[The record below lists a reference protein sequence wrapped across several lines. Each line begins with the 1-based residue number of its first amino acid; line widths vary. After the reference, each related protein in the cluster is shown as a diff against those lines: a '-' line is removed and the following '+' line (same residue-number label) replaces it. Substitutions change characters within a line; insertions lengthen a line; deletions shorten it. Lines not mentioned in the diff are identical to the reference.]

1 LIRAKKRID
10 VEAKLPHTTAPLWFS
25 SARRLMRTVLCY
37 GDSNTWGTAVVPR
50 PDGRYAPDERWPGA
64 ARAALGPEWL
74 MIEEGLPGR
83 TTVHDDPVE
92 GAERNGRSYLLPCLQ
107 SHRPL
112 DVVVI
117 MLGTNDLKARF
128 NSSAF
133 DIAEGVGALVNI
145 VRTAGA
151 GRSEGVPA
159 IIAVAPPPI
168 LKRLP
173 DHADMFAGGHEKS
186 LGLAK
191 HFRAMAK
198 RERVGFFDA
207 GSAIKSSK
215 VDGFHL
221 EPEAHA
227 RLGRALAA
235 EIAKAAR

>member
-1 LIRAKKRID
+1 M
-10 VEAKLPHTTAPLWFS
+10 T
-25 SARRLMRTVLCY
+25 RTVLCY
-37 GDSNTWGTAVVPR
+37 GDSNTWGRAVVPR
-50 PDGRYAPDERWPGA
+50 PDDRYAHDERWPGV
-64 ARAALGPEWL
+64 ARAVLGPGWTV
-74 MIEEGLPGR
+74 IEEGLPGR

-92 GAERNGRSYLLPCLQ
+92 GAARNGRTYLLACLL

-128 NSSAF
+128 HSSAF
-133 DIAEGVGALVNI
+133 DIAEGVGALVTI
-145 VRTAGA
+145 VKTAGA
-151 GRSEGVPA
+151 GRNEGVPA

-186 LGLAK
+186 LDLSK
-191 HFRAMAK
+191 HYRAMAG
-198 RERVGFFDA
+198 REGVRFFDA

-221 EPEAHA
+221 APEAHA
-227 RLGRALAA
+227 KLGRALAA

>member
-1 LIRAKKRID
+1 M
-10 VEAKLPHTTAPLWFS
+10 T
-25 SARRLMRTVLCY
+25 RTVLCY
-37 GDSNTWGTAVVPR
+37 GDSNTWGRAVVPR
-50 PDGRYAPDERWPGA
+50 PDDRYAHDERWPGV
-64 ARAALGPEWL
+64 ARAVLGPDWTV
-74 MIEEGLPGR
+74 IEEGLPGR

-92 GAERNGRSYLLPCLQ
+92 GAARNGRTYLLPCLL

-151 GRSEGVPA
+151 GRNQGVPE
-159 IIAVAPPPI
+159 IVAVAPPPI

-198 RERVGFFDA
+198 REGVRFFDA

-227 RLGRALAA
+227 RLGRALAV